1 MPDAAAD
8 NFNTGIV
15 SGSGALPFAVADSL
29 LSKGRVPV
37 VLGIR
42 GFCDPEK
49 ITRYRHH
56 WVALGQLGRLTR
68 LLRAERCRDVMFIG
82 GLVRPALSEIRLDFG
97 TLRVT
102 PRIIAAFRGGDDH
115 LLTGIGRI
123 MEMHGFR
130 MVGVKDV
137 APDLLMP
144 EGILTRTEPDDSA
157 RTDIAKGLDL
167 LRALSPFD
175 LGQAVVVIDGNVVA
189 VEDIEGTDALL
200 ARVARLRGEARIRSR
215 AGRGVLIKA
224 PKTQQD
230 LRFDLPTFGP
240 RTVEGAAAAA
250 LGGIAIVA
258 GHTLMAEPEKVVAA
272 ADKAHLFLTG
282 LAPKSAAPAA

>member
-1 MPDAAAD
+1 MPDAAAES
-8 NFNTGIV
+8 FNTGIV

-29 LSKGRVPV
+29 LARGRMPV
-37 VLGIR
+37 LLGIR
-42 GFCDPEK
+42 GFCDPER

-102 PRIIAAFRGGDDH
+102 PRILAAFRGGDNH

-137 APDLLMP
+137 APDLLVP
-144 EGILTRTEPDDSA
+144 EGVLTRTEPDDSA
-157 RTDIAKGLDL
+157 KADIGKGLGL

-175 LGQAVVVIDGNVVA
+175 VGQAVVVIDGNVVA

-200 ARVARLRGEARIRSR
+200 ARVARLRSEGRVKSK

-224 PKTQQD
+224 PKTDQD

-240 RTVEGAAAAA
+240 RTVEGAVAAE

-272 ADKAHLFLTG
+272 ADRARLFLIG
-282 LAPKSAAPAA
+282 RSA

>member
-1 MPDAAAD
+1 MPDAATD
-8 NFNTGIV
+8 NFNTGII

-29 LSKGRVPV
+29 LARGRTPV
-37 VLGIR
+37 ILGVR
-42 GFCDPEK
+42 GFCDPEQ

-102 PRIIAAFRGGDDH
+102 PRIIAAFRGGDNH

-123 MEMHGFR
+123 VEMHGFR
-130 MVGVKDV
+130 MVGVRDI
-137 APDLLMP
+137 APDLLVP
-144 EGILTRTEPDDSA
+144 EGVLTRTEPDEGA
-157 RTDIAKGLDL
+157 KADIGIGLEL

-175 LGQAVVVIDGNVVA
+175 VGQAAIVIDGNVVA

-200 ARVARLRGEARIRSR
+200 ARAARLREAGRIRSK
-215 AGRGVLIKA
+215 AGRGVLVKA

-240 RTVEGAAAAA
+240 RTIEGAVAAA

-258 GHTLMAEPEKVVAA
+258 GRSLMAEPETVVAA
-272 ADKAHLFLTG
+272 ADKARLFLVG
-282 LAPKSAAPAA
+282 LPA

>member
-8 NFNTGIV
+8 SFNTGIV

-29 LSKGRVPV
+29 LARGRVPV

-42 GFCDPEK
+42 GFCDPER

-102 PRIIAAFRGGDDH
+102 PRIIAAFRGGDNH

-137 APDLLMP
+137 APDLLVP
-144 EGILTRTEPDDSA
+144 EGVLTRTEPDESA
-157 RTDIAKGLDL
+157 KADIDKGLGL

-175 LGQAVVVIDGNVVA
+175 VGQAVVVIDGNVVA

-200 ARVARLRGEARIRSR
+200 ARVARLRSEGRIKSK

-224 PKTQQD
+224 PKADQD

-240 RTVEGAAAAA
+240 RTVEGAVAAE

-272 ADKAHLFLTG
+272 ADRARLFLTG
-282 LAPKSAAPAA
+282 QPA

>member
-1 MPDAAAD
+1 MADAATD
-8 NFNTGIV
+8 GFSIGIV

-29 LSKGRVPV
+29 LAKGQVPV
-37 VLGIR
+37 ILGIR

-49 ITRYRHH
+49 IARYRHH

-68 LLRAERCRDVMFIG
+68 LLRAERCREVLFIG

-102 PRIIAAFRGGDDH
+102 PRIIAAFRGGDNH

-144 EGILTRTEPDDSA
+144 EGVLTRYEPDASA
-157 RTDIAKGLDL
+157 SADIAKGLEV

-175 LGQAVVVIDGNVVA
+175 VGQAVVVIDGNVVA

-200 ARVARLRGEARIRSR
+200 ARVARLRAEGRVRSKS
-215 AGRGVLIKA
+215 GRGVLVKA

-240 RTVEGAAAAA
+240 RTVEGAVAAD
-250 LGGIAIVA
+250 LGGIGIVA
-258 GHTLMAEPEKVVAA
+258 GHALIAEPENVVAA
-272 ADKAHLFLTG
+272 ADRARLFLTG
-282 LAPKSAAPAA
+282 LPA

>member
-1 MPDAAAD
+1 MPEAAD
-8 NFNTGIV
+8 GFNIGII

-29 LSKGRVPV
+29 LAKGRMPV

-42 GFCDPEK
+42 GYCDAER

-56 WVALGQLGRLTR
+56 WLALGQLGRLTR

-102 PRIIAAFRGGDDH
+102 PRIIAAFRGGDNH

-123 MEMHGFR
+123 IEMQGFR
-130 MVGVKDV
+130 MVGVRDV

-144 EGILTRTEPDDSA
+144 EGVITRTEPDDVA
-157 RTDIAKGLDL
+157 KADIAKGLSL

-175 LGQAVVVIDGNVVA
+175 VGQAAVVIDGNVVA

-200 ARVARLRGEARIRSR
+200 ARVAHLRGAGRLRAPL
-215 AGRGVLIKA
+215 GRGALVKA
-224 PKTQQD
+224 PKTDQD

-240 RTVEGAAAAA
+240 RTVEGAIGAA
-250 LGGIAIVA
+250 LAGIAIVA
-258 GHTLMAEPEKVVAA
+258 GHSLIAEPEKVVSA
-272 ADKAHLFLTG
+272 ADKARLFLMG
-282 LAPKSAAPAA
+282 LPA

>member
-8 NFNTGIV
+8 GFNTGIV

-29 LSKGRVPV
+29 LARGRVPV

-42 GFCDPEK
+42 GFCDPER

-102 PRIIAAFRGGDDH
+102 PRIIAAFRGGDNH

-130 MVGVKDV
+130 MVGVREV

-144 EGILTRTEPDDSA
+144 DGVLTRTEPDDSA
-157 RTDIAKGLDL
+157 KADIGTGLSL

-175 LGQAVVVIDGNVVA
+175 VGQAVVVIDGNVVA

-200 ARVARLRGEARIRSR
+200 ARVARLRSDGRVKSKS
-215 AGRGVLIKA
+215 GRGVLIKA
-224 PKTQQD
+224 PKTDQD

-240 RTVEGAAAAA
+240 RTVEGAIVAA

-272 ADKAHLFLTG
+272 ADRARLFLTG
-282 LAPKSAAPAA
+282 LPA

>member
-1 MPDAAAD
+1 MPERSAH
-8 NFNTGIV
+8 NTGII
-15 SGSGALPFAVADSL
+15 SGSGALPFAVANSL
-29 LSKGRVPV
+29 LARGRTPV
-37 VLGIR
+37 ILGIR
-42 GFCDPEK
+42 GFCNSER

-56 WVALGQLGRLTR
+56 WIALGQLGRLTR
-68 LLRAERCRDVMFIG
+68 LLRAERCHDVMFIG

-97 TLRVT
+97 TIRVT
-102 PRIIAAFRGGDDH
+102 PRIIAAFRGGDNH

-123 MEMHGFR
+123 MEMHGFH
-130 MVGVKDV
+130 MVGVAEV

-157 RTDIAKGLDL
+157 KADIVKGLEL
-167 LRALSPFD
+167 LHALSPFD
-175 LGQAVVVIDGNVVA
+175 VGQAVVVIDGNVTA

-200 ARVARLRGEARIRSR
+200 ARVARLRSEGRIRAK

-224 PKTQQD
+224 PKAQQD

-240 RTVEGAAAAA
+240 RTVEGAIAAG

-258 GHTLMAEPEKVVAA
+258 GRSLMAESENVIAA
-272 ADKAHLFLTG
+272 ADKARLFISG
-282 LAPKSAAPAA
+282 LPA

>member
-1 MPDAAAD
+1 MPDATAD
-8 NFNTGIV
+8 SFNTGIV

-29 LSKGRVPV
+29 LARGRMPV
-37 VLGIR
+37 ILGIR
-42 GFCDPEK
+42 GFCDPER
-49 ITRYRHH
+49 ITHYRHH

-68 LLRAERCRDVMFIG
+68 LLRAERCREVMFIG

-102 PRIIAAFRGGDDH
+102 PRILAAFRGGDNH

-130 MVGVKDV
+130 MVGVRDI
-137 APDLLMP
+137 APDLLVP
-144 EGILTRTEPDDSA
+144 EGILTRTDPDEA
-157 RTDIAKGLDL
+157 AKADIAKGLDL

-175 LGQAVVVIDGNVVA
+175 VGQAVVVIDGNVTA
-189 VEDIEGTDALL
+189 VEDIEGTDAVL
-200 ARVARLRGEARIRSR
+200 ARVARLRSEGRIRSK
-215 AGRGVLIKA
+215 AGRGVLVKA
-224 PKTQQD
+224 PKTNQD

-240 RTVEGAAAAA
+240 RTVEGAIAAG

-258 GHTLMAEPEKVVAA
+258 GRSLMAEPEKVIAA
-272 ADKAHLFLTG
+272 ADKAHLFLVG
-282 LAPKSAAPAA
+282 LPA

>member
-1 MPDAAAD
+1 MPEAAD
-8 NFNTGIV
+8 GFNTGIV

-29 LSKGRVPV
+29 LARGRMPII
-37 VLGIR
+37 LGIR
-42 GFCDPEK
+42 GFCDAER
-49 ITRYRHH
+49 ITHYRHH
-56 WVALGQLGRLTR
+56 WIALGQLGRLTR

-102 PRIIAAFRGGDDH
+102 PRIIAAFRGGDNH

-123 MEMHGFR
+123 VEMHGFR
-130 MVGVKDV
+130 MVGVADI

-144 EGILTRTEPDDSA
+144 EGVLTRTEPDEAA
-157 RTDIAKGLDL
+157 RADIAKGLEL

-175 LGQAVVVIDGNVVA
+175 VGQAVVVIDGNVVA

-200 ARVARLRGEARIRSR
+200 ARLARLRSEGRIRSKV
-215 AGRGVLIKA
+215 GRGVLIKA
-224 PKTQQD
+224 PKAQQD

-240 RTVEGAAAAA
+240 RTVEGAIAAG

-258 GHTLMAEPEKVVAA
+258 GHSLMAEPEKVVAA

-282 LAPKSAAPAA
+282 LPA

>member
-1 MPDAAAD
+1 MPDGGA
-8 NFNTGIV
+8 NSFNTGII
-15 SGSGALPFAVADSL
+15 SGSGTLPFAVADSL
-29 LSKGRVPV
+29 LAKGRMPV
-37 VLGIR
+37 ILGIR
-42 GFCDPEK
+42 GFCDPER
-49 ITRYRHH
+49 IMRYRHH

-97 TLRVT
+97 TIRVT
-102 PRIIAAFRGGDDH
+102 PRIIAAFRGGDNH

-123 MEMHGFR
+123 IEMHGFH
-130 MVGVKDV
+130 MVGVRDV

-144 EGILTRTEPDDSA
+144 EGVLTRTEPDDGA
-157 RTDIAKGLDL
+157 KADIAKGLDL
-167 LRALSPFD
+167 LRVLSPFD
-175 LGQAVVVIDGNVVA
+175 VGQAVVVIDGNVTA

-200 ARVARLRGEARIRSR
+200 ARVARLRSESRIRSK
-215 AGRGVLIKA
+215 AGRGVLVKA

-240 RTVEGAAAAA
+240 RTVEGAILAG

-258 GHTLMAEPEKVVAA
+258 GRSLMAEPENVVAA
-272 ADKAHLFLTG
+272 ADKARLFLSG
-282 LAPKSAAPAA
+282 LPA